1 MIWGTLNLREPDTM
15 SSNNTPTLQSLYIEI
30 VKLNLR
36 WRIAVSI
43 LGISMAGITTY
54 SNIKMQ
60 ELQTSIVNTEVV
72 KSQVTTIN
80 DALKD
85 LKYEQQAQRALL
97 TDIAMDKGV
106 NYARGNAK

>member
-1 MIWGTLNLREPDTM
+1 M
-15 SSNNTPTLQSLYIEI
+15 SNNNTLTLQSLYIEI

-43 LGISMAGITTY
+43 LGISMAGITAY
-54 SNIKMQ
+54 SNVKMQ

-80 DALKD
+80 DILKD
-85 LKYEQQAQRALL
+85 LKDEQQAQRVLL